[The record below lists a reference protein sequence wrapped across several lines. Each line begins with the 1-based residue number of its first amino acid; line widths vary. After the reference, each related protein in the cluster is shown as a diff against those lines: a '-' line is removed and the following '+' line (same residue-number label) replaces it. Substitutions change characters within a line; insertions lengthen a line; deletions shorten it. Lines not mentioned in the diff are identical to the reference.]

1 MFEGMCVRLKI
12 AVNNLTA
19 FIGMEETD
27 YKNTKARGK
36 LNKGIY
42 IVSH

>member
-27 YKNTKARGK
+27 YKNAKACVK
-36 LNKGIY
+36 LNKAIY
-42 IVSH
+42 IVIH